1 MIKIRNKN
9 IRISLTG
16 WIVLTG
22 VCFCTCIYRPV
33 PFEPVSIRPAI
44 IAVPDYTA
52 DDWNQIEA
60 ERTSYRAAQEE
71 NNRQQKATVT
81 NFKKEITYIESIPLD
96 AGLQNWIF
104 EHCNKN
110 SISTYLIFALIE
122 KESDY
127 DSDLI
132 GDNGQAFGLMQIQKQ
147 WHQERMDRL
156 GVTDLM
162 EPEQNIT
169 VGIDYLVELFQTGHE
184 VDWVLMAYNGGPA
197 YADRNRDN
205 GTVSSYATEI
215 IERAEQLRKEAED

>member
-1 MIKIRNKN
+1 MNGLLI
-9 IRISLTG
+9 ISA
-16 WIVLTG
+16 
-22 VCFCTCIYRPV
+22 VCLCTWIYRPA
-33 PFEPVSIRPAI
+33 PSKTVSRRPPI
-44 IAVPDYTA
+44 ILDYTA

-60 ERTSYRAAQEE
+60 EQAAYRAALEE
-71 NNRQQKATVT
+71 NNQKQKATNT
-81 NFKKEITYIESIPLD
+81 KKEITYIESVPLD
-96 AGLQNWIF
+96 VGLQKWTF
-104 EHCNKN
+104 EHCKKN

-127 DSDLI
+127 DTDLI

-147 WHQERMDRL
+147 WHQERMARL
-156 GVTDLM
+156 GITDLM

-169 VGIDYLVELFQTGHE
+169 VGTDYLVELFRTGHE

>member
-1 MIKIRNKN
+1 MEIKKKTIKTL
-9 IRISLTG
+9 IGLL
-16 WIVLTG
+16 IVSG
-22 VCFCTCIYRPV
+22 VGFCTTIYRTAPSDPV
-33 PFEPVSIRPAI
+33 KKQSPA

-96 AGLQNWIF
+96 AGLQKWTF

-132 GDNGQAFGLMQIQKQ
+132 GDNGQAFGLMQIQEQ
-147 WHQERMDRL
+147 WHRERITRL
-156 GVTDLM
+156 GITDLM
-162 EPEQNIT
+162 EPEQNII

-184 VDWVLMAYNGGPA
+184 VDWVLMAYNGGME
-197 YADRNRDN
+197 YADRNLDS
-205 GTVSSYATEI
+205 GTVSSYAMEI
-215 IERAEQLRKEAED
+215 IERAEQLRKEAEE

>member
-1 MIKIRNKN
+1 MIV
-9 IRISLTG
+9 S
-16 WIVLTG
+16 G
-22 VCFCTCIYRPV
+22 VCICTTIYRTAPSDPV
-33 PFEPVSIRPAI
+33 KNQSPAI
-44 IAVPDYTA
+44 VVPDYNTE
-52 DDWNQIEA
+52 DWNQIEA

-71 NNRQQKATVT
+71 NNRKQKATNT
-81 NFKKEITYIESIPLD
+81 KKEITYIESVPLD
-96 AGLQNWIF
+96 AGLQKWIF
-104 EHCNKN
+104 EHCKKN

-127 DSDLI
+127 DTDLI

-147 WHQERMDRL
+147 WHQERMARL
-156 GVTDLM
+156 GITDLM

-169 VGIDYLVELFQTGHE
+169 VGIDYLVELFRTGHE

-205 GTVSSYATEI
+205 GTVSSYATEV